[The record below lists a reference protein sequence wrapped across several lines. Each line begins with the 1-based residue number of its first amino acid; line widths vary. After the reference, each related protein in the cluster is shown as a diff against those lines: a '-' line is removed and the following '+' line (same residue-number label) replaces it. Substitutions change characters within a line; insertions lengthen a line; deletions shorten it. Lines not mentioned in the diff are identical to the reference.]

1 MEKAGDFSH
10 KVTDLCLN
18 QAFGRDSAVILFFI
32 SNYKNYLTVIQF
44 ASFLG
49 QSMYLFNSYWDIQ
62 CSGIGAFY
70 DDENQEFLKRKTYF
84 IYAMVI
90 EK

>member
-1 MEKAGDFSH
+1 MAC
-10 KVTDLCLN
+10 VVN
-18 QAFGRDSAVILFFI
+18 QAFARYSTVILFFI

-49 QSMYLFNSYWDIQ
+49 QNMYLFNSYWNIQ
-62 CSGIGAFY
+62 SSGIGAFY
-70 DDENQEFLKRKTYF
+70 DDKNHEFLEKKTYF
-84 IYAMVI
+84 MYAMVI